1 MTGTIVNVVAIIV
14 GSLLGIFFKE
24 RFPRKMQQTV
34 MQGLG
39 LAVILIGIQM
49 ALQTKNILIVIFSL
63 VLGGVVGELI
73 DIEKKLNNVGEYIRK
88 KFNSKDDLFV
98 QGFVQA
104 SLVFCVGAMA
114 IMGSIQDGLN
124 NDPTILYN
132 KSMLDGFASIAFAAT
147 SGIGVA
153 FSAIPVLLY
162 QGGITLL
169 SSTAEKFLSD
179 AMITEMTATGGLLI
193 LAIGLNIMGLGKIKV
208 GNLLPSLVFAIL
220 LTIFIL

>member
-14 GSLLGIFFKE
+14 GSIVGIFFKE

-49 ALQTKNILIVIFSL
+49 ALQTKNVLIVIFSL
-63 VLGGVVGELI
+63 VLGGVLGEII
-73 DIEKKLNNVGEYIRK
+73 DIEEKLNSIGKYIRK
-88 KFNSKDDLFV
+88 RFNSEDDLFV
-98 QGFVQA
+98 QGFVQS

-124 NDPTILYN
+124 NDPTILFN

-169 SSTAEKFLSD
+169 SSLAERFLSD

-208 GNLLPSLVFAIL
+208 GNLLPSLIFAVILTMIVF
-220 LTIFIL
+220 